1 MKTKVEYRKIQGV
14 DPVPGMR
21 RFKANAKAVKTEVKR
36 ITFWD
41 IFITPNDASD
51 DHLLFTLRAPDADTA
66 RAQAKGR
73 LMAGARW
80 SYFDFSTIRA
90 VEAP

>member
-14 DPVPGMR
+14 NPVPGMR
-21 RFKANAKAVKTEVKR
+21 RFKNANRKGEAPKR
-36 ITFWD
+36 LTFWD
-41 IFITPNDASD
+41 IFVTPHDGTD
-51 DHLLFTLRAPDADTA
+51 DHLLFTLRSPDADTA
-66 RAQAKGR
+66 CAQAKGR